1 MPMASRFRSNPISLP
16 VRMVLSFVALV
27 VLTAAAVGLPAILLI
42 RSQVDSQAWARAEQG
57 GSTAQA
63 LYAARQSDLSNLAM
77 LTAQRPTLVGLVE
90 RDDRPALQD
99 YLHILLSGSELD
111 AIVVCGA
118 QGQVLAH
125 SGQALPGQACS
136 QDHPGSAYLEQPE
149 AVSGPAAPSA
159 WLVAVE
165 LVPGTGKT
173 GPWKVVV
180 GLALDGAFA
189 AHLRDLTGGL
199 EQILLVDGQLA
210 ASSFPAGASPA
221 IAISQLAP
229 ATGGSAGD
237 IRRGSFTLNGA
248 PYYATRVSLDGSHL
262 ESVAA
267 LPVLEIENS
276 QRRFTQTILLG
287 ILGVAV
293 LGSLLAVWLAGRI
306 SRPLADLGE
315 AALTLK
321 RGDLVTPITV
331 RTAVPEVAIVAYTL
345 EDARVALYHTLAEL
359 RREKDWIEHLLESIV
374 EGIVTLDQHN
384 RITYFS
390 HGAEQ
395 ITGWRQEQV
404 LGRYCDEVFHP
415 VDSGERFS
423 RLLPAPGRQQKIA
436 LSLRSGR
443 QATLAITGGRLA
455 PPEAGK
461 ARVVLVLRDVS
472 DEEAVHR
479 LLGDFLANI
488 AHEFRTPLS
497 ALAASIELLL
507 DQLPDLSQA
516 ELHELLGSLHLGIL
530 GLQTLI
536 DNLLEGASI
545 ETGRFRVAPRPAA
558 LDEMVQEASR
568 WMQPLLEKYAQRLTV
583 SLPPALPQV
592 QADPRR
598 TVQVLVNLISNAVK
612 YGPPQGEITL
622 EAAPCEEGVK
632 VMVVDQGPGIPPK
645 YLPDLFRR
653 FVHFGAGEEAP
664 GFLGAKVGAGL
675 GLSVVK
681 AIVEAQGGRVGV
693 SNRPEGGAVFWFTLP
708 LAP

>member
-1 MPMASRFRSNPISLP
+1 MAYHFRPNLVSLP
-16 VRMVLSFVALV
+16 VRMVLSFVALA

-42 RSQVDSQAWARAEQG
+42 RTQMDRQAWARADQG
-57 GSTAQA
+57 SSTAQA
-63 LYAARQSDLSNLAM
+63 LYAAQQSDLNNLAM
-77 LTAQRPTLVGLVE
+77 LTAQRPTLINLVE
-90 RDDRPALQD
+90 QGDRPALQD
-99 YLHILLSGSELD
+99 YLHILLSGSELN
-111 AIVVCGA
+111 AILICGPD
-118 QGQVLAH
+118 GQVMAQ
-125 SGQALPGQACS
+125 SGQALPGQACQ
-136 QDHPGSAYLEQPE
+136 QDRPGSVYLEQP
-149 AVSGPAAPSA
+149 GAAPNPTAPHA
-159 WLVAVE
+159 WLLGVE
-165 LVPGTGKT
+165 PAPGGKV
-173 GPWKVVV
+173 GPWKVIV
-180 GLALDGAFA
+180 GLALDRPFA
-189 AHLRDLTGGL
+189 TRMRDLTGGL
-199 EQILLVDGQLA
+199 EQVLLVDGQLA
-210 ASSFPAGASPA
+210 ASSFPEGSPA
-221 IAISQLAP
+221 AEAVAHLGPVNGAP
-229 ATGGSAGD
+229 ANGN
-237 IRRGSFTLNGA
+237 IQRGSFTLGGA
-248 PYYATRVSLDGSHL
+248 PYYATRFSLDGTRL
-262 ESVAA
+262 ESVVA

-276 QRRFTQTILLG
+276 QWQLTRTILLS

-293 LGSLLAVWLAGRI
+293 LGSILAVWLAGRI
-306 SRPLADLGE
+306 NRPLADLGQ
-315 AALTLK
+315 AALALK
-321 RGDLVTPITV
+321 QGDLVTPVSV
-331 RTAVPEVAIVAYTL
+331 RTNISEVAIVAYTL

-374 EGIVTLDQHN
+374 EGIVTMDQHN
-384 RITYFS
+384 RVTYFS

-395 ITGWRQEQV
+395 ITGWKQEQV

-415 VDSGERFS
+415 AEANERFS
-423 RLLPAPGRQQKIA
+423 RLMPAPGGRQKIV
-436 LSLRSGR
+436 LTLRSGR

-497 ALAASIELLL
+497 ALDASIELLL

-516 ELHELLGSLHLGIL
+516 ELNGLLGSLHLGIL

-545 ETGRFRVAPRPAA
+545 ETGRFRVSPRPVE
-558 LDEMVQEASR
+558 LGEMVDEATR
-568 WMQPLLEKYAQRLTV
+568 LMQPLLEKYAQSLSVRL
-583 SLPPALPQV
+583 PEALPRV

-612 YGPPQGEITL
+612 YGPQEAEISL
-622 EAAPCEEGVK
+622 EADPCEEGVK
-632 VMVVDQGPGIPPK
+632 VMVIDRGPGIPPEH
-645 YLPDLFRR
+645 LPDLFRR
-653 FVHFGAGEEAP
+653 FVHFGAGGDGP

-708 LAP
+708 PAK